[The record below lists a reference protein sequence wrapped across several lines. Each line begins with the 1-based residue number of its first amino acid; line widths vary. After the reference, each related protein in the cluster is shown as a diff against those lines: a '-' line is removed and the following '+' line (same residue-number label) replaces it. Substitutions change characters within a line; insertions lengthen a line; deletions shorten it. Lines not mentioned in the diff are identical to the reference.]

1 MSWGSPQ
8 AIVAHGGELDV
19 HLLGWIKDLLDD
31 LLGGLGGLGGLG
43 DWGVVALAG
52 AMILVIPVG
61 LIVLYFSQRKR
72 GGYDAVVD

>member
-31 LLGGLGGLGGLG
+31 LLGGLGYWGLI
-43 DWGVVALAG
+43 ALAG

-61 LIVLYFSQRKR
+61 LMVLYFSQRKR
-72 GGYDAVVD
+72 GDYDAAVD

>member
-1 MSWGSPQ
+1 MSWGSHLP
-8 AIVAHGGELDV
+8 IVAHGGELDV

-31 LLGGLGGLGGLG
+31 LFGGLG

-61 LIVLYFSQRKR
+61 LMVLYFWQRKR
-72 GGYDAVVD
+72 GDYDAAVD